1 MKQITLNFREV
12 AVDGLPEK
20 SMDVLVASRSEDG
33 MFYGVTEVGYSAKHE
48 QFNSYDHLPRD
59 ESGAFDDVA
68 YWVPM
73 IELEI
78 QLNAGETP

>member
-20 SMDVLVASRSEDG
+20 SMGVLVISRSDG
-33 MFYGVTEVGYSAKHE
+33 GVLYDATEVGYSTKNE

-59 ESGAFDDVA
+59 ESGCFDDVA

-73 IELEI
+73 IELET
-78 QLNAGETP
+78 QLSAGETP